1 MSKWSAALGRK
12 KLMNLTVTQK
22 RDLMGWVFVSPFV
35 LGFLLLFLGIFID
48 SFRFSF
54 MEVNVLQ
61 QGGYSAKFIG
71 MDNFHQILRVDP
83 YFNRQLYN
91 AVQNMLFD
99 IPIIVMY
106 SLFIAVLLNQKMKGR
121 AVFRAI
127 FFVPVI
133 LATGII
139 DKADLSNSIMNAY
152 QSIPGLDTGIAV
164 VNESAGGM
172 FSNLQL
178 KRYMFQMFDFSPA
191 LVNVTVGAAENI
203 YDVVNH
209 SGVQILIFL
218 AGLQAISSSIYESA
232 KIEGCSGWESFW
244 KITFPL
250 ISPLILVNI
259 IYSIIDSFT
268 GSKNQVMD
276 RITAAMKL
284 GQYGAASAMAWVYFL
299 IAAVFLIVIGLFV
312 SRFVF
317 YQNKE

>member
-1 MSKWSAALGRK
+1 MSKQSAAVSRK
-12 KLMNLTVTQK
+12 RIRFTVTQK

-54 MEVNVLQ
+54 MEVNVLSE
-61 QGGYSAKFIG
+61 GGYAAKFIG
-71 MDNFHQILRVDP
+71 FDNYHQILRVDP
-83 YFNRQLYN
+83 TFNQQLYG

-121 AVFRAI
+121 AIFRAI

-133 LATGII
+133 LATGIV

-152 QSIPGLDTGIAV
+152 QSIPGLDTGIAEV
-164 VNESAGGM
+164 SESANGM
-172 FSNLQL
+172 FSSLQL
-178 KRYMFQMFDFSPA
+178 KRYMYQMFDFSPA

-203 YDVVNH
+203 YEVVSH

-218 AGLQAISSSIYESA
+218 AGLQAISTSIYESA

-268 GSKNQVMD
+268 GSNNQIMD

-284 GQYGAASAMAWVYFL
+284 GQYGTASAMAWIYFL
-299 IAAVFLIVIGLFV
+299 VAAVFLIVIGLSV

-317 YQNKE
+317 YQNRE

>member
-1 MSKWSAALGRK
+1 MSKRSAALGRK

-121 AVFRAI
+121 AIFRAI

-172 FSNLQL
+172 FSSLQL

-191 LVNVTVGAAENI
+191 LVNITVGAAENI

-284 GQYGAASAMAWVYFL
+284 GQYGTASAMAWVYFM

>member
-1 MSKWSAALGRK
+1 MIKRSAAFGK
-12 KLMNLTVTQK
+12 KRISFTVTQK

-54 MEVNVLQ
+54 MEVNVLS

-71 MDNFHQILRVDP
+71 FDNFHQILRVDP
-83 YFNRQLYN
+83 NFNRQLYG

-121 AVFRAI
+121 AIFRAI

-133 LATGII
+133 LATGIV
-139 DKADLSNSIMNAY
+139 DKADLGNSIMNAY
-152 QSIPGLDTGIAV
+152 QSIPGLDTGIAEV
-164 VNESAGGM
+164 TESAGGM
-172 FSNLQL
+172 FSSLQL

-191 LVNVTVGAAENI
+191 LVNITVGAAENI
-203 YDVVNH
+203 YDVVSH

-218 AGLQAISSSIYESA
+218 AGLQAISTSIYESA

-259 IYSIIDSFT
+259 IYSVIDSFT
-268 GSKNQVMD
+268 GSNNQIMD

-284 GQYGAASAMAWVYFL
+284 GQYGTASAMAWIYFL
-299 IAAVFLIVIGLFV
+299 VAAVFLIVIGLFV

-317 YQNKE
+317 YQNRE

>member
-1 MSKWSAALGRK
+1 MSKWSAALSMK
-12 KLMNLTVTQK
+12 KRMNLTATKK
-22 RDLMGWVFVSPFV
+22 RDLMGWIFVSPFV
-35 LGFLLLFLGIFID
+35 LGFILLFLGIFID

-54 MEVNVLQ
+54 MEVNVLS
-61 QGGYSAKFIG
+61 QGGYSEKFIG
-71 MDNFHQILRVDP
+71 MDNFHHILRIDP
-83 YFNRQLYN
+83 YFNRQLYD
-91 AVQNMLFD
+91 AVQNMIFD

-121 AVFRAI
+121 AIFRAI
-127 FFVPVI
+127 FFIPVI

-139 DKADLSNSIMNAY
+139 DKADMRNSIMNAY
-152 QSIPGLDTGIAV
+152 QSIPGLDTGIAA

-178 KRYMFQMFDFSPA
+178 KKYMYQMFDFSPA
-191 LVNVTVGAAENI
+191 LVNITVGAAENI
-203 YDVVNH
+203 YNVVNH

-259 IYSIIDSFT
+259 IYSIVDSFT
-268 GSKNQVMD
+268 GGKNQIMD
-276 RITAAMKL
+276 RITSTMKL
-284 GQYGAASAMAWVYFL
+284 GQYGTASAMAWIYFL
-299 IAAVFLIVIGLFV
+299 VAALFIIVIGLIA

>member
-1 MSKWSAALGRK
+1 MNKLSAAINK
-12 KLMNLTVTQK
+12 KERFRLTVTQK

-48 SFRFSF
+48 SLRFSF
-54 MEVNVLQ
+54 MDVNLLT
-61 QGGYSAKFIG
+61 QGGFSAKFIG
-71 MDNFHQILRVDP
+71 LDNYHQVLRVDP
-83 YFNRQLYN
+83 NFNKQLYG

-106 SLFIAVLLNQKMKGR
+106 SLFIAVLLNMKMKGR
-121 AVFRAI
+121 GIFRAI

-152 QSIPGLDTGIAV
+152 QSIPGLDTGASI
-164 VNESAGGM
+164 VNESSGGM
-172 FSNLQL
+172 FSNLEL
-178 KRYMFQMFDFSPA
+178 KKYMFQMLDFSPA
-191 LVNVTVGAAENI
+191 LVNITVGAAENI
-203 YDVVNH
+203 FAVINS

-232 KIEGCSGWESFW
+232 KIEGCSAWECFW

-268 GSKNQVMD
+268 GSKNQIMHS
-276 RITAAMKL
+276 ISNAMKL
-284 GQYGAASAMAWVYFL
+284 GQYGTASAMAWIYFL
-299 IAAVFLIVIGLFV
+299 VAAIFLVVIGFFV

-317 YQNKE
+317 YQNRE

>member
-1 MSKWSAALGRK
+1 MKWPAVLNKRSRK
-12 KLMNLTVTQK
+12 PLTVTQK
-22 RDLMGWVFVSPFV
+22 RNLMGWIFVSPFV

-54 MEVNVLQ
+54 MEVNVLS
-61 QGGYSAKFIG
+61 QGGYSAKFVG

-83 YFNRQLYN
+83 YFNRQLYG

-99 IPIIVMY
+99 IPVIVMY

-121 AVFRAI
+121 AIFRAI

-139 DKADLSNSIMNAY
+139 DKADLGNSIMNAY
-152 QSIPGLDTGIAV
+152 QSIPGVDTGIALA
-164 VNESAGGM
+164 NESSTGL
-172 FSNLQL
+172 FSTLQL
-178 KRYMFQMFDFSPA
+178 KRYMYQMFDFSPA
-191 LVNVTVGAAENI
+191 LVNITVGAAENI
-203 YDVVNH
+203 YSVVNH

-218 AGLQAISSSIYESA
+218 AGLQAISPSIYESA

-259 IYSIIDSFT
+259 IYSVIDSFT
-268 GSKNQVMD
+268 GSSNQIMD

-284 GQYGAASAMAWVYFL
+284 GQYGTASAMAWIYFAV
-299 IAAVFLIVIGLFV
+299 AAVLLVVIGLVV

-317 YQNKE
+317 YQNKEG